1 MKRWVVVAT
10 LFLTTSWSAL
20 EAKPP
25 YLAGVWGGPHV
36 AVAFQGGMAEVQ
48 FDCAS
53 GSIDMLVYP
62 AKDGSFSAKGVYHA
76 GSPGPVRVG
85 QIFVSQQA
93 IYSGSVVKEHSGKV
107 VTEQMTLNVELEDGT
122 LVGSFNLT
130 QGAAPQITRC
140 L

>member
-1 MKRWVVVAT
+1 MKRWVVVAS
-10 LFLTTSWSAL
+10 LFLATSWSAL

-62 AKDGSFSAKGVYHA
+62 AKDGSFSAKGVYHV

-93 IYSGSVVKEHSGKV
+93 TYSGSVVKG
-107 VTEQMTLNVELEDGT
+107 QMVLSVELEDGS
-122 LVGSFNLT
+122 LVGPFNLI
-130 QGAAPQITRC
+130 QGAPPQIMRC
-140 L
+140 V

>member
-25 YLAGVWGGPHV
+25 YLAGVWGGQHV

-93 IYSGSVVKEHSGKV
+93 TYSGSVVKD
-107 VTEQMTLNVELEDGT
+107 QMVLSVELEDGS
-122 LVGSFNLT
+122 LVGPFNLI

-140 L
+140 V

>member
-1 MKRWVVVAT
+1 MKRWVVVTA
-10 LFLTTSWSAL
+10 LFLSTGWSAA

-25 YLAGVWGGPHV
+25 YLAGAWGGPHV

-62 AKDGSFSAKGVYHA
+62 AKDGSFMAKGVYHA

-85 QIFVSQQA
+85 QIFVSQPA
-93 IYSGSVVKEHSGKV
+93 TYSGSVVKH
-107 VTEQMTLNVELEDGT
+107 QMTLNVELEDGT
-122 LVGSFNLT
+122 LVGPFTLT
-130 QGAAPQITRC
+130 EGMAPQISRC

>member
-10 LFLTTSWSAL
+10 LFLSTSWSAA

-25 YLAGVWGGPHV
+25 YLAGIWGGPHV

-85 QIFVSQQA
+85 QIFVSQEA
-93 IYSGSVVKEHSGKV
+93 TYSGSVVK
-107 VTEQMTLNVELEDGT
+107 EQMTLNVELEDGT
-122 LVGSFNLT
+122 LVGPFNLI

-140 L
+140 V

>member
-10 LFLTTSWSAL
+10 LFLATSWSAL

-93 IYSGSVVKEHSGKV
+93 TYSGSAVKG
-107 VTEQMTLNVELEDGT
+107 QMVLSVELEDGSM
-122 LVGSFNLT
+122 VGPFNLVE
-130 QGAAPQITRC
+130 GAAPQITRC
-140 L
+140 V

>member
-1 MKRWVVVAT
+1 MKLR
-10 LFLTTSWSAL
+10 LLSAPL
-20 EAKPP
+20 LL
-25 YLAGVWGGPHV
+25 LAGCATTVDKPLYLTGAWGGPN
-36 AVAFQGGMAEVQ
+36 AGIAFNVLGNVQ

-93 IYSGSVVKEHSGKV
+93 TYSGSAVKG
-107 VTEQMTLNVELEDGT
+107 QMVLSVELEDGS
-122 LVGSFNLT
+122 LIGPFNLVE
-130 QGAAPQITRC
+130 GAAPQITRC
-140 L
+140 V

>member
-10 LFLTTSWSAL
+10 LFLTTSWSAA

-93 IYSGSVVKEHSGKV
+93 TYSGNVVK
-107 VTEQMTLNVELEDGT
+107 EQMTLNVELEDGT
-122 LVGSFNLT
+122 LVGPFNLT
-130 QGAAPQITRC
+130 QGMAPQITRC

>member
-10 LFLTTSWSAL
+10 LFLATSWPA

-36 AVAFQGGMAEVQ
+36 AVAFQGGIADVQ
-48 FDCAS
+48 FDCAT

-62 AKDGSFSAKGVYHA
+62 AKDGSFTAKGVYHA

-85 QIFVSQQA
+85 QIFVSQEA
-93 IYSGSVVKEHSGKV
+93 TYSGNVVKH
-107 VTEQMTLNVELEDGT
+107 QMTLNVELEDGT
-122 LVGSFNLT
+122 LVGPFTLT
-130 QGAAPQITRC
+130 EGMAPQITRC
-140 L
+140 V

>member
-10 LFLTTSWSAL
+10 LFLTTSWSPLA
-20 EAKPP
+20 AKPP

-85 QIFVSQQA
+85 QIFVSQEA
-93 IYSGSVVKEHSGKV
+93 TYSGSVLK
-107 VTEQMTLNVELEDGT
+107 EQMTLSVELEDGT
-122 LVGSFNLT
+122 LVGPFNLV
-130 QGAAPQITRC
+130 QGAPPQITRC
-140 L
+140 V

>member
-93 IYSGSVVKEHSGKV
+93 TYSGSAVKGKMV
-107 VTEQMTLNVELEDGT
+107 LSVELEDGS
-122 LVGSFNLT
+122 LVGPFNLVE
-130 QGAAPQITRC
+130 GAAPQITRC
-140 L
+140 V

>member
-10 LFLTTSWSAL
+10 LFLSTSWSAA
-20 EAKPP
+20 EAKAP
-25 YLAGVWGGPHV
+25 YLAGIWGGPHV

-85 QIFVSQQA
+85 QIFVSQEA
-93 IYSGSVVKEHSGKV
+93 TYSGSVVK
-107 VTEQMTLNVELEDGT
+107 EQMTLNVELEDGT
-122 LVGSFNLT
+122 LVGPFNLI
-130 QGAAPQITRC
+130 QGAAPQIRRC
-140 L
+140 V